1 LGSFPDNE
9 TVTSVYL
16 VRHSDVENP
25 QSVLYGHLDGFPL
38 SELGRRRAEALAE
51 RLAGSGINRII
62 SSPLERA
69 EETARILASR
79 LPQPVEVETDP
90 ELRESEFSRYLQGV
104 RFWMI
109 PLLRPRWYLH
119 KMRRGMMPGDEAI
132 TDLGGRVLDV
142 ARRAVAETPERTI
155 ALVSHADPLQA
166 AWILLDGRPHNE
178 VEMYRRAVDRAGV
191 LKVEFDG
198 AEPKSWAY
206 QAPPKVDPV
215 KQAS

>member
-1 LGSFPDNE
+1 M
-9 TVTSVYL
+9 TTVYL

-51 RLAGSGINRII
+51 RLAGSGIRRIV

-69 EETARILASR
+69 RETAGIIAGR
-79 LPQPVEVETDP
+79 LPEPVDVEIDP
-90 ELRESEFSRYLQGV
+90 ALREAEFSRYLQGV

-132 TDLGGRVLDV
+132 ADLGGRVLEV
-142 ARRAVAETPERTI
+142 ARRVAAETPDRTS

-191 LKVEFDG
+191 LKVDFEKG
-198 AEPKSWAY
+198 EPVAWEY
-206 QAPPKVDPV
+206 QPPPRVDLV
-215 KQAS
+215 RKAS

>member
-1 LGSFPDNE
+1 M
-9 TVTSVYL
+9 TTVYL

-51 RLAGSGINRII
+51 RLADSGINRII

-69 EETARILASR
+69 QETARILASR
-79 LPQPVEVETDP
+79 LPQQVEIETDP
-90 ELRESEFSRYLQGV
+90 QLRESEFSRYLQGV

-142 ARRAVAETPERTI
+142 ARRAIAETPEKTI

-191 LKVEFDG
+191 LKVEFEDD
-198 AEPKSWAY
+198 EPKSWEY
-206 QAPPKVDPV
+206 QAPPNVDPV

>member
-1 LGSFPDNE
+1 M
-9 TVTSVYL
+9 TTVYL

-25 QSVLYGHLDGFPL
+25 QNVLYGHLDGFPL

-51 RLAGSGINRII
+51 RLAGSGIRRLV

-69 EETARILASR
+69 RETAGIIAGG
-79 LPQPVEVETDP
+79 LPEPVEVEIDP
-90 ELRESEFSRYLQGV
+90 ALREAEFSRYLQGV

-132 TDLGGRVLDV
+132 ADLGGRVLEV
-142 ARRAVAETPERTI
+142 ARRVAAETPDRTS

-191 LKVEFDG
+191 LKVNFENG
-198 AEPKSWAY
+198 EPVAWEY
-206 QAPPKVDPV
+206 QPPPRVDPV
-215 KQAS
+215 PKVS

>member
-1 LGSFPDNE
+1 M
-9 TVTSVYL
+9 YL

-51 RLAGSGINRII
+51 RLADSGINRII

-69 EETARILASR
+69 QETARFLASR
-79 LPQPVEVETDP
+79 LPQQVEIETDP
-90 ELRESEFSRYLQGV
+90 QLRESEFSRYLQGV

-142 ARRAVAETPERTI
+142 AQRAVAEAPEKTI

-191 LKVEFDG
+191 LKVEFEG
-198 AEPKSWAY
+198 TEPKSWEY

>member
-1 LGSFPDNE
+1 LIFEP
-9 TVTSVYL
+9 VTTVYL

-25 QSVLYGHLDGFPL
+25 QNVLYGHLDGFPL

-51 RLAGSGINRII
+51 RLAGSGIRRLV

-69 EETARILASR
+69 RETAGIIAGG
-79 LPQPVEVETDP
+79 LPEPVEVEIDP
-90 ELRESEFSRYLQGV
+90 ALREAEFSRYLQGV

-132 TDLGGRVLDV
+132 ADLGGRVLEV
-142 ARRAVAETPERTI
+142 ARRVAAETPDRTS

-166 AWILLDGRPHNE
+166 AWILLEGRPHNE

-191 LKVEFDG
+191 LKVDFENG
-198 AEPKSWAY
+198 EPVAWEY
-206 QAPPKVDPV
+206 QPPPRVDPV
-215 KQAS
+215 PKVS

>member
-1 LGSFPDNE
+1 M
-9 TVTSVYL
+9 TTVYL

-38 SELGRRRAEALAE
+38 SELGRRRAELLAE
-51 RLAGSGINRII
+51 RLSGSGIRRIV

-69 EETARILASR
+69 RETARIIAGA
-79 LPQPVEVETDP
+79 LPEPVEIEVDP
-90 ELRESEFSRYLQGV
+90 ALREAEFSRYLQGV
-104 RFWMI
+104 RVWMV

-132 TDLGGRVLDV
+132 ADLGGRILDV
-142 ARRAVAETPERTI
+142 ARRVAAETPDRTS

-178 VEMYRRAVDRAGV
+178 VEMYRRAVDRAGL
-191 LKVEFDG
+191 LKVDFENG
-198 AEPKSWAY
+198 EPVAWEY
-206 QAPPKVDPV
+206 QAPPRVDPV
-215 KQAS
+215 RKVS

>member
-1 LGSFPDNE
+1 M
-9 TVTSVYL
+9 TTVYL

-69 EETARILASR
+69 QETARFLASR
-79 LPQPVEVETDP
+79 LPQQVEIETDP
-90 ELRESEFSRYLQGV
+90 QLRESEFSRYLQGV

-142 ARRAVAETPERTI
+142 AQRAVAEAPEKTI

-191 LKVEFDG
+191 LKVEFEG
-198 AEPKSWAY
+198 TEPKSWEY